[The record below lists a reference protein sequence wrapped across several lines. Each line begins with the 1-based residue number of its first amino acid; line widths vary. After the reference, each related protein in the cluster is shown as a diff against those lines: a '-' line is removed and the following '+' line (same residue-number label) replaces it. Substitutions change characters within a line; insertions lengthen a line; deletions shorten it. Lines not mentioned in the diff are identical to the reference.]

1 MIRVGFVLNASGN
14 GWIGGTNYLQNLLRA
29 VTTSNKIQPVILS
42 GDAFAPSIRF
52 DPTIEIIRTR
62 LVQPSGWL
70 YKARKGSARIFGRDV
85 LMERFLR
92 NHNID
97 ILSHSGHLGRNAH
110 LPTITWIPDFQHIR
124 LPEFF
129 TAEQRRARDVAYA
142 QSADASTRIV
152 LSSED
157 AKRDFCAF
165 RPSAADK
172 ARILRFA
179 STVTANAD
187 QVETRE
193 SLSERYGIRE
203 PFFHL
208 PNQFWAH
215 KNHTVVID
223 ALALARSSGRP
234 LTVVCTGH
242 TDDSRHPDYF
252 PQLMRRARDAGCEND
267 LKVLGLVPYA
277 DLAGLMRHSVA
288 VINPSLFEGW
298 STTVEEAKSLG
309 KSILL
314 SDIPVHREQ
323 APDHGM
329 FFDPRSSRDLAD
341 RLLRFLDEYS
351 LQEDEK
357 RMNRALEEL
366 PQRVRSFSVCFEK
379 IAVEAFKAGR
389 KSMR

>member
-14 GWIGGTNYLQNLLRA
+14 GWIGGTNYLENLLRA
-29 VTTSNKIQPVILS
+29 IAKSNKIQAVILS

-52 DPTIEIIRTR
+52 DQPLEIIGTR

-70 YKARKGSARIFGRDV
+70 YKARKGIARILDRDV

-97 ILSHSGHLGRNAH
+97 VLSHSGHLGRNAH

-129 TAEQRRARDVAYA
+129 TAEQRHARDVAYA

-157 AKRDFCAF
+157 AKRDFSAF

-172 ARILRFA
+172 ARILRFV
-179 STVTANAD
+179 STVASNAD

-193 SLSERYGIRE
+193 SLSARYAIRE

-215 KNHTVVID
+215 KNHTVVVD
-223 ALALARSSGRP
+223 ALALARSRGRP

-242 TDDSRHPDYF
+242 TSDSRHPDYF
-252 PQLMRRARDAGCEND
+252 PQLMQHARDAGCEND
-267 LKVLGLVPYA
+267 LKVLGLVSYG
-277 DLAGLMRHSVA
+277 DLATLMRHSVA

-309 KSILL
+309 KTILL

-323 APDHGM
+323 APDHGI
-329 FFDPRSSRDLAD
+329 FFDPRSPRDLAD

-351 LQEDEK
+351 LQDDEN
-357 RMNRALEEL
+357 RMNRALEET
-366 PQRVRSFSVCFEK
+366 PQRVRSFSASFEE
-379 IAVEAFKAGR
+379 IAVEAVTRGR
-389 KSMR
+389 KST